1 MDKKTETVF
10 SVISLILVIVSGT
23 VRYIYEEHKNNSDL
37 MIKTRV
43 KYSDM
48 SSSYPQTEVSKIKS
62 SNIPKKVTVTAG
74 IVTEEPK
81 TTKEPKTDEVHETT
95 TVYIDS
101 SEPFEEYVYINLNTA
116 ETEDFM
122 KLDGIGQKLSERIV
136 NYREENGDFRNIEE
150 IMLVDGI
157 GESIFYKICGYIY
170 VENPVYEEY
179 EEVTEQEYIDE
190 YYEESEEP
198 LQEVTEEITT
208 QSPYPVNINT
218 AEKDELMLLP
228 YVTEEVANEIIELR
242 TRLGGYSNT
251 YELLFLESLE
261 QKQVAEITEL
271 TTTE

>member
-1 MDKKTETVF
+1 
-10 SVISLILVIVSGT
+10 
-23 VRYIYEEHKNNSDL
+23 
-37 MIKTRV
+37 MITTRV

-62 SNIPKKVTVTAG
+62 SNIPKKVTVTAE
-74 IVTEEPK
+74 IVTE
-81 TTKEPKTDEVHETT
+81 EPKTDEVHETT
-95 TVYIDS
+95 TVHID

-157 GESIFYKICGYIY
+157 GESIFHKICGYIY

-228 YVTEEVANEIIELR
+228 YVTEEVADEIIELR

-261 QKQVAEITEL
+261 QKQIAEITEL